1 MAIAGNADTTMAQLP
16 LKSTYDEPTVM
27 WRLRN
32 SDDGRRAYAVI
43 VPHGSKATAGWFSQG
58 ILQESR
64 GFETWHDAMR
74 WLEDKLATLQMHR
87 WHGENPPNNKP

>member
-1 MAIAGNADTTMAQLP
+1 
-16 LKSTYDEPTVM
+16 M

-32 SDDGRRAYAVI
+32 SDDDRCAYSVI

-64 GFETWHDAMR
+64 NFPTWHEAIGWVD
-74 WLEDKLATLQMHR
+74 DKLATLQR
-87 WHGENPPNNKP
+87 HGWRAEDL